1 MKSVVITQPGVLEIQ
16 QRDIPQPIS
25 NEVRVKIRYAG
36 ICGSDV
42 HIYRGHNAFVRYPRV
57 IGHEFYGVIE
67 QVGSNVPQSR
77 VGQHV
82 VVDPVVSCGR
92 CYPCSVGRPNVCLNL
107 QVIGVHR
114 DGGFSEYACVPAI
127 NAYVVTD
134 VIAACH
140 AALVEPFSI
149 AANITEQLKPVA
161 NDIALVYGA
170 GPMGLATVQVLKAVY
185 GLTHIVVTD
194 RVSSRLKRALESG
207 ADVVVNNQNS
217 NLQEYFDALG
227 LAPTLLIDAACHPAI
242 LQQAIELASPAGRI
256 GMMGFSDDECIVRQ
270 KDITSKE
277 LSIYSSRLNSKR
289 FPRVIAWMVDN
300 KLKPDILITH
310 QLGFDQVEDA
320 LHLFESDPSACCK
333 ILLKFPF

>member
-16 QRDIPQPIS
+16 QREIPQPTS
-25 NEVRVKIRYAG
+25 DEVRVKIRYAG

-57 IGHEFYGVIE
+57 IGHEFYGVID
-67 QVGSNVPQSR
+67 QVGDNVQQDR
-77 VGQHV
+77 VGQYV
-82 VVDPVVSCGR
+82 VVDPVVSCGL

-114 DGGFSEYACVPAI
+114 DGGFSEYSCVPAI
-127 NAYVVTD
+127 NAYVVPD
-134 VIAACH
+134 AIPAQQAVLI
-140 AALVEPFSI
+140 EPFSI
-149 AANITEQLKPVA
+149 AANITEKLKPVA
-161 NDIALVYGA
+161 NDVALVYGA

-185 GLTHIVVTD
+185 SLTHIVVTD

-207 ADVVVNNQNS
+207 ADAVVNNQND
-217 NLQEYFDALG
+217 NLRKYFDELG
-227 LAPTLLIDAACHPAI
+227 GAPTLLIDAACHSAI

-289 FPRVIAWMVDN
+289 FPQVITWMADN
-300 KLKPDILITH
+300 KLRPDLLITH
-310 QLGFDQVEDA
+310 KLGFDQVEDA

-333 ILLKFPF
+333 ILLEFPF